1 LTVISQINI
10 TFAKIISNL
19 KGELQKMAS
28 FGHFI
33 KTEREKREWTQT
45 DFGAKIGI
53 NSSAISR
60 IENGTQKF
68 SISKLKKLA
77 EVLEI
82 DLQKVRDLF
91 FADKFAKEAYKNNCS
106 ENVFVVAEST
116 AIYYKNINT
125 KQGKL
130 EL

>member
-1 LTVISQINI
+1 
-10 TFAKIISNL
+10 
-19 KGELQKMAS
+19 MAS

-45 DFGAKIGI
+45 EFGAKIGI

-68 SISKLKKLA
+68 SKTKLESLSKLFNLDMQN
-77 EVLEI
+77 VI
-82 DLQKVRDLF
+82 DLF
-91 FADKFAKEAYKNNCS
+91 FADKFAREAFKYKCS
-106 ENVFVVAEST
+106 ESIFSVAEDT
-116 AIYYKNINT
+116 ANYLKNTNT

-130 EL
+130 KF